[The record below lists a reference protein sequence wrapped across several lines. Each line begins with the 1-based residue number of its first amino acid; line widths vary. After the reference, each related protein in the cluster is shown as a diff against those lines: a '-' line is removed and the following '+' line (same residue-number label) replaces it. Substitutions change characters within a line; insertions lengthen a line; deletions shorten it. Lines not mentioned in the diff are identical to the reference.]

1 MKKIGTYLAF
11 PLLVILIL
19 LLYGFSL
26 KRNQQKKV
34 QKIEVQFEGG
44 ENEFLTHES
53 VNKLLIQN
61 NEEFKNQPKSVIDLH
76 ELENLISANPYVEE
90 AVVFLTPRGLLKTQI
105 KQREPLAR
113 IITNNESYYID
124 KYGVK
129 IPLSSNHSARVPLV
143 LGVNSF
149 KDVKEITQLVNYFFE
164 DDFLKKEIVAMK
176 KMPNDEYVFNVR
188 SGDYKIN
195 FGKCVNIDKK
205 IKKIKAF
212 YNKALLDK
220 TIHNYKTI
228 NVKYH
233 NQVVC
238 TKQHQVGKA
247 KSLGVKRGVV
257 NNITQT
263 IQSIQQAVDEAESV
277 SGQKIEEVVVGIAGQ
292 HIRSLHHSDYITRT
306 KSDEVIEAK
315 DINDLENQVH
325 KLVMLPGEEII
336 HVLPQEFK
344 VDSQADIKEPIG
356 MYGGRLEANFHVV
369 VGQVSSIRNIG
380 RCVKSAGLSL
390 SDITLEPLASAS
402 AVLSREE
409 KEAGVALIDIGG
421 GTTDLA
427 IFKDGIIR
435 HTAVIPFGGNVI
447 TEDIKEG
454 CSIIEKQAELLKVK
468 FGSAWP
474 GENKETEIVS
484 IPGEHVYLEIKN
496 YGHETQK
503 GKLIA
508 GIVLTGGGSQLKH
521 LRQLVEYITGM
532 DARIGFPNE
541 NLAGESDDNLSSP
554 SYATA
559 VGLLM
564 EGLSKPE
571 IERVVEEKVV
581 TEASFQPIESV
592 EKESI
597 VIEDK
602 QVEPKRRA
610 KSFFDKFTERFKE
623 FLDNAE

>member
-1 MKKIGTYLAF
+1 MENNKIAVGLDIGTTKIVAMIGRKNEYD
-11 PLLVILIL
+11 
-19 LLYGFSL
+19 
-26 KRNQQKKV
+26 
-34 QKIEVQFEGG
+34 KIEVVG
-44 ENEFLTHES
+44 
-53 VNKLLIQN
+53 I
-61 NEEFKNQPKSVIDLH
+61 
-76 ELENLISANPYVEE
+76 
-90 AVVFLTPRGLLKTQI
+90 
-105 KQREPLAR
+105 
-113 IITNNESYYID
+113 
-124 KYGVK
+124 
-129 IPLSSNHSARVPLV
+129 
-143 LGVNSF
+143 
-149 KDVKEITQLVNYFFE
+149 
-164 DDFLKKEIVAMK
+164 
-176 KMPNDEYVFNVR
+176 
-188 SGDYKIN
+188 
-195 FGKCVNIDKK
+195 
-205 IKKIKAF
+205 
-212 YNKALLDK
+212 
-220 TIHNYKTI
+220 
-228 NVKYH
+228 
-233 NQVVC
+233 
-238 TKQHQVGKA
+238 GKA

-257 NNITQT
+257 SNITQT

-277 SGQKIEEVVVGIAGQ
+277 SGFKIENVVVGIAGQ
-292 HIRSLHHSDYITRT
+292 HIRSLHHSDYITRDNA
-306 KSDEVIEAK
+306 DEVIEET
-315 DINDLENQVH
+315 DIDDLVNQVH

-380 RCVKSAGLSL
+380 RCVKSAGLDL
-390 SDITLEPLASAS
+390 SEITLEPLASAQ
-402 AVLSREE
+402 AVLSQEE

-447 TEDIKEG
+447 TDDIKEG
-454 CSIIEKQAELLKVK
+454 CSIIEKQAELLKIK

-484 IPGEHVYLEIKN
+484 IPGLRGREPKEITLKNLSKIIHARVQEIIEHVFLEIKN
-496 YGHETQK
+496 YVHDTAK

-541 NLAGESDDNLSSP
+541 HLAGDSDEALSSP

-564 EGLSKPE
+564 EGLDKDVK
-571 IERVVEEKVV
+571 VVEEAVEEQIEEEISTSPEEELKPLIEEKV
-581 TEASFQPIESV
+581 
-592 EKESI
+592 K
-597 VIEDK
+597 
-602 QVEPKRRA
+602 PK
-610 KSFFDKFTERFKE
+610 KKPFFEKFTEGLKD